1 MQGGHAGVSG
11 ISVLEID
18 SLTHRLSRPHHCQLY
33 FFDLSAKTHFT
44 PLKSHLCHSIC
55 LYEREKERLSVIVSL
70 YSRPLTPLHLNLP
83 VPSPR
88 LLIYPAEVVQVN
100 SSGWDASVCR

>member
-1 MQGGHAGVSG
+1 MQGGHGGVSG

-18 SLTHRLSRPHHCQLY
+18 LLTHRLSRPHHCQLY

-55 LYEREKERLSVIVSL
+55 LYGREKERKTLSNCVSL
-70 YSRPLTPLHLNLP
+70 LSTSDTSTFELARTITPSFDL
-83 VPSPR
+83 S
-88 LLIYPAEVVQVN
+88 
-100 SSGWDASVCR
+100 C